1 MTEKYVMSI
10 LQKIKLKEIVLVRG
24 CLVRNIYNQDVVVND
39 EVFTLNILHHITMSL
54 YGLGPTFIRS
64 WM

>member
-10 LQKIKLKEIVLVRG
+10 LQKIKQKEIVLVRG

-54 YGLGPTFIRS
+54 YRLGPTFIRS